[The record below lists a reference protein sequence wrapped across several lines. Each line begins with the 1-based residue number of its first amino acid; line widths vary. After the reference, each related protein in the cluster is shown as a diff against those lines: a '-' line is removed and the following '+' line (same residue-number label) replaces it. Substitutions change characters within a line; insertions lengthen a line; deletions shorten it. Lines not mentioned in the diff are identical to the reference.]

1 MERLGIIMKFLDAE
15 FVQGFIR
22 MADDGWQQGWH
33 ERNGGN
39 LSYRVKPEEVELVK
53 ENFEPKEFQPI
64 GTTVPALAGE
74 YFLVTGSGKYF
85 RNVSIKPEDS
95 ICMIELDDKGEN
107 YRIVWGLVNGGRPT
121 SELPSHLMNLEVK
134 KLQDPDYRVVYHAHT
149 TNIIALTF
157 VLPLEDKVFTR
168 ELWEM
173 ATECPVV
180 FPDGVG
186 VVPWRVPGGREIAVA
201 TSELMKKYDLAIWAH
216 HGTFAAGKDFDL
228 TFGLMH
234 TVEKSAE
241 ILVKML
247 SMHEIIMGYQGEMS
261 LKGLNRN
268 QFESAMM
275 KILRYRLKTVG
286 KFKVYC
292 TQSTFYMEPEEED
305 VDMDLAFDRVSKV
318 FGLAALSRAV
328 VCDKD
333 FDTICQTAEDYLGA
347 SLHGIRTFK
356 VEARRSDKTY
366 PMTSPELMR
375 ELGAYLLGKHNYLKV
390 DVHNPD
396 FKVIVEIR
404 DYGAYI
410 HGPKV
415 PGEGGLPVGTSGR
428 ALNMLSGGIDSPV
441 AAYRMAKRGL
451 ALDHIHFASPP
462 YTSERA
468 KLKVK
473 ALAQLTSIYTGS
485 SNLFVVPYTKPQEY
499 IRDNAPD
506 VLFTVLMRRSM
517 MRIANVIAKKQGCEA
532 LVTGESLAQV
542 ASQTVKALQCTDAAQ
557 DLPILRPLIGMD
569 KTEIVETARHINTFE
584 TSILPYE
591 DCCTIFTPP
600 HPKIRPELEEILEAE
615 AAMPGL
621 AALEAEA
628 AESAERIRIRITDQV
643 EFEG

>member
-1 MERLGIIMKFLDAE
+1 
-15 FVQGFIR
+15 
-22 MADDGWQQGWH
+22 
-33 ERNGGN
+33 
-39 LSYRVKPEEVELVK
+39 
-53 ENFEPKEFQPI
+53 
-64 GTTVPALAGE
+64 
-74 YFLVTGSGKYF
+74 
-85 RNVSIKPEDS
+85 
-95 ICMIELDDKGEN
+95 
-107 YRIVWGLVNGGRPT
+107 
-121 SELPSHLMNLEVK
+121 
-134 KLQDPDYRVVYHAHT
+134 
-149 TNIIALTF
+149 
-157 VLPLEDKVFTR
+157 
-168 ELWEM
+168 
-173 ATECPVV
+173 
-180 FPDGVG
+180 
-186 VVPWRVPGGREIAVA
+186 
-201 TSELMKKYDLAIWAH
+201 
-216 HGTFAAGKDFDL
+216 
-228 TFGLMH
+228 
-234 TVEKSAE
+234 
-241 ILVKML
+241 
-247 SMHEIIMGYQGEMS
+247 
-261 LKGLNRN
+261 
-268 QFESAMM
+268 
-275 KILRYRLKTVG
+275 
-286 KFKVYC
+286 
-292 TQSTFYMEPEEED
+292 MEPEEED
-305 VDMDLAFDRVSKV
+305 IDMDLAFDRVKTV

-328 VCDKD
+328 VCEKD
-333 FDTICQTAEDYLGA
+333 FDTICQTAEDYLGD

-356 VEARRSDKTY
+356 VEARRADKSF

-396 FKVIVEIR
+396 FKVIVEVR

-410 HGPKV
+410 HGPKI

-473 ALAQLTSIYTGS
+473 ALAQKITPYTGS

-517 MRIANVIAKKQGCEA
+517 MRIANRIATRQGCEA
-532 LVTGESLAQV
+532 LITGESLAQV

-569 KTEIVETARHINTFE
+569 KTEIIETSRHIGTYE

-600 HPKIRPELEEILEAE
+600 HPKIRPELAEILEAE

-621 AALEAEA
+621 AELEAEA
-628 AESAERIRIRITDQV
+628 AENTERIRIRITDEI

>member
-1 MERLGIIMKFLDAE
+1 MK
-15 FVQGFIR
+15 
-22 MADDGWQQGWH
+22 
-33 ERNGGN
+33 
-39 LSYRVKPEEVELVK
+39 
-53 ENFEPKEFQPI
+53 
-64 GTTVPALAGE
+64 
-74 YFLVTGSGKYF
+74 
-85 RNVSIKPEDS
+85 
-95 ICMIELDDKGEN
+95 
-107 YRIVWGLVNGGRPT
+107 
-121 SELPSHLMNLEVK
+121 
-134 KLQDPDYRVVYHAHT
+134 
-149 TNIIALTF
+149 
-157 VLPLEDKVFTR
+157 
-168 ELWEM
+168 
-173 ATECPVV
+173 
-180 FPDGVG
+180 
-186 VVPWRVPGGREIAVA
+186 
-201 TSELMKKYDLAIWAH
+201 
-216 HGTFAAGKDFDL
+216 
-228 TFGLMH
+228 
-234 TVEKSAE
+234 
-241 ILVKML
+241 
-247 SMHEIIMGYQGEMS
+247 EIILAYQGEMT
-261 LKGLNRN
+261 LKGLNRAK
-268 QFESAMM
+268 FEARLA
-275 KILRYRLKTVG
+275 KIIRWRLEPLG
-286 KFKVYC
+286 KFKVYQA
-292 TQSTFYMEPEEED
+292 QSTVFIEPKED
-305 VDMDLAFDRVSKV
+305 GLDMDEAFRRVSHV
-318 FGLAALSRAV
+318 FGIVKLSRAV
-328 VCDKD
+328 ECPKD
-333 FDTICQTAEDYLGA
+333 FDAICETAEAYLGEE
-347 SLHGIRTFK
+347 LRGVRTFK
-356 VEARRSDKTY
+356 VEAKRADKAY
-366 PMTSPELMR
+366 PMKSPEICR

-390 DVHNPD
+390 DVHNPQ

-517 MRIANVIAKKQGCEA
+517 MRIANVIAKRQGCEA

-628 AESAERIRIRITDQV
+628 AENAERIRIRITDQV

>member
-1 MERLGIIMKFLDAE
+1 
-15 FVQGFIR
+15 
-22 MADDGWQQGWH
+22 
-33 ERNGGN
+33 
-39 LSYRVKPEEVELVK
+39 
-53 ENFEPKEFQPI
+53 
-64 GTTVPALAGE
+64 
-74 YFLVTGSGKYF
+74 
-85 RNVSIKPEDS
+85 
-95 ICMIELDDKGEN
+95 
-107 YRIVWGLVNGGRPT
+107 
-121 SELPSHLMNLEVK
+121 
-134 KLQDPDYRVVYHAHT
+134 
-149 TNIIALTF
+149 
-157 VLPLEDKVFTR
+157 
-168 ELWEM
+168 
-173 ATECPVV
+173 
-180 FPDGVG
+180 
-186 VVPWRVPGGREIAVA
+186 
-201 TSELMKKYDLAIWAH
+201 
-216 HGTFAAGKDFDL
+216 
-228 TFGLMH
+228 
-234 TVEKSAE
+234 
-241 ILVKML
+241 
-247 SMHEIIMGYQGEMS
+247 MHEIIMGYQGEMS

-517 MRIANVIAKKQGCEA
+517 MRITRVLCEKESA
-532 LVTGESLAQV
+532 DAIVTGESLAQV
-542 ASQTVKALQCTDAAQ
+542 ASQTLKAIACTDAAQ
-557 DLPILRPLIGMD
+557 SLPVLRPCIGMD
-569 KTEIVETARHINTFE
+569 KTEITDIARKIDTYE

-591 DCCTIFTPP
+591 DCCTVFTPK
-600 HPKIRPELEEILEAE
+600 HPKTKPVLAQVEAE
-615 AAMPGL
+615 EQKLDVEGL
-621 AALEAEA
+621 IARAIANTEKTQ
-628 AESAERIRIRITDQV
+628 IRYYED
-643 EFEG
+643 EPKG

>member
-1 MERLGIIMKFLDAE
+1 MR
-15 FVQGFIR
+15 
-22 MADDGWQQGWH
+22 
-33 ERNGGN
+33 
-39 LSYRVKPEEVELVK
+39 
-53 ENFEPKEFQPI
+53 
-64 GTTVPALAGE
+64 
-74 YFLVTGSGKYF
+74 
-85 RNVSIKPEDS
+85 
-95 ICMIELDDKGEN
+95 
-107 YRIVWGLVNGGRPT
+107 
-121 SELPSHLMNLEVK
+121 
-134 KLQDPDYRVVYHAHT
+134 
-149 TNIIALTF
+149 
-157 VLPLEDKVFTR
+157 
-168 ELWEM
+168 
-173 ATECPVV
+173 
-180 FPDGVG
+180 
-186 VVPWRVPGGREIAVA
+186 
-201 TSELMKKYDLAIWAH
+201 
-216 HGTFAAGKDFDL
+216 
-228 TFGLMH
+228 
-234 TVEKSAE
+234 
-241 ILVKML
+241 
-247 SMHEIIMGYQGEMS
+247 EIIMGYQGEMS

-286 KFKVYC
+286 RFKVYC

-305 VDMDLAFDRVSKV
+305 IDMDLAFDRVRTV

-328 VCDKD
+328 VCEKD
-333 FDTICQTAEDYLGA
+333 FDTICQTAEDYLGG

-375 ELGAYLLGKHNYLKV
+375 ELGAYLLGKHNCLKV
-390 DVHNPD
+390 DVHNPQ

-410 HGPKV
+410 HGPKI

-473 ALAQLTSIYTGS
+473 ALAQKITPYTGS
-485 SNLFVVPYTKPQEY
+485 TNLFVVPYTRPQEY

-517 MRIANVIAKKQGCEA
+517 MRIANSIAQKQGSEA
-532 LVTGESLAQV
+532 LITGESLAQV

-569 KTEIVETARHINTFE
+569 KTEIIETSRHIGTFE

-600 HPKIRPELEEILEAE
+600 HPKIRPELDEILTAE

-628 AESAERIRIRITDQV
+628 AENTERIRIRITDEI

>member
-186 VVPWRVPGGREIAVA
+186 VVPWMVPGGREIAVA